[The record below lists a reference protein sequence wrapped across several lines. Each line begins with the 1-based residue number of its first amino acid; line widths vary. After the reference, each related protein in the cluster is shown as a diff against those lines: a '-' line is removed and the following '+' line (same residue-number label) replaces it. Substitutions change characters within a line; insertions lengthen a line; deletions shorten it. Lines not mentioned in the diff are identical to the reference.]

1 MLVHAKT
8 KSLLLTV
15 PDPGALALTMPAVAV
30 SGNGFN
36 VAVKHTEETT
46 KELRSKGYR
55 APSPIM
61 SYYTWPKYRGTYEPF
76 AHQKAM
82 AEFHTMHKRLFNLS
96 EMGTAKT
103 NGNLWAADY
112 LMSIGKVRKAIIVA
126 PLSTLERV
134 WQVGIFETLMHRS
147 CAVVHGSRDKRKKML
162 SLDVDFYIINP
173 DGLKIKEL
181 RDMIAKLPIDL
192 IIVDEGS
199 LYRNSNTDKYRALEK
214 IIGDKRLWWNT
225 GTPTP
230 TGPSDA
236 WAQARLVNPLRVPK
250 TFGAFRRDTM
260 FEVSEHNWKPRPEGR
275 AIAFNAMQ
283 PAIRF
288 EKSEC
293 LELPTL
299 TTIEM
304 TADLSSEQFKAFD
317 SMVKDM
323 VMEANAANDNGITIS
338 AVNAGDKVNKLRQ
351 ILLGSIKTPD
361 GTYHDLDCKP
371 RLNTLIEAC
380 DMAQGKIIVVVPFK
394 GAMDLVARHIRS
406 TGRSAEVINGD
417 VAIAKRNRII
427 ADYKTLD
434 DPQVLVCHPQVMAHG
449 LNLTEADVLIFFGP
463 IYSND
468 EYRQVIERFNRPGQT
483 RKMTVVRIGC
493 HALDWK
499 IYGMPD
505 SKEQVQSAILAM
517 YRSIIAP
524 PAQRKMAA

>member
-1 MLVHAKT
+1 MFVHTKS
-8 KSLLLTV
+8 KSLLLQA
-15 PDPGALALTMPAVAV
+15 PEPGMLIDMMP
-30 SGNGFN
+30 SRLIQGNGYN
-36 VAVKHTEETT
+36 IAVKHTEETT
-46 KELRSKGYR
+46 KALRAKGFA

-61 SYYTWPKYRGTYEPF
+61 SYYDWPKYRGMYAPF

-82 AEFHTMHKRLFNLS
+82 AEFHTMHRRMFNLS

-103 NGNLWAADY
+103 NANLWAADY
-112 LMSIGKVRKAIIVA
+112 LMNTGDVKRALIVA

-134 WQVGIFETLMHRS
+134 WQVGIFETLMHRT
-147 CAVVHGSRDKRKKML
+147 CAVVHGSREKRRKML
-162 SLDVDFYIINP
+162 SIECDFYIINP
-173 DGLKIKEL
+173 DGLKIKEI
-181 RDMIAKLPIDL
+181 RDLIARRGVDL

-214 IIGDKRLWWNT
+214 IVGDKRLWWNT

-230 TGPSDA
+230 GGPSDA

-275 AIAFNAMQ
+275 AIAYNAMQ

-293 LELPTL
+293 LELPTV
-299 TTIEM
+299 TTMEVQ
-304 TADLSSEQFKAFD
+304 ADLSTEQVKAFT
-317 SMVKDM
+317 SMVNDM
-323 VMEANAANDNGITIS
+323 VMEHQQAANDNVTIN

-351 ILLGSIKTPD
+351 ILLGSIKSPD
-361 GTYHDLDCKP
+361 GSYLDLDCKP
-371 RLNTLIEAC
+371 RLAALVEAC
-380 DMAQGKIIVVVPFK
+380 EMAQGKIIVIVPFK
-394 GAMDLVARHIRS
+394 GAMDLVARHLRAQGFS
-406 TGRSAEVINGD
+406 SEVINGD
-417 VAIAKRNRII
+417 VPIARRNRII

-434 DPQVLVCHPQVMAHG
+434 DPKVLVCHPQVMAHG

-468 EYRQVIERFNRPGQT
+468 EYRQVVERFNRPGQT
-483 RKMTVVRIGC
+483 RKMTIVRIGC

-499 IYGMPD
+499 IYAMPD

-517 YRSIIAP
+517 YRDVVL
-524 PAQRKMAA
+524 KKAA